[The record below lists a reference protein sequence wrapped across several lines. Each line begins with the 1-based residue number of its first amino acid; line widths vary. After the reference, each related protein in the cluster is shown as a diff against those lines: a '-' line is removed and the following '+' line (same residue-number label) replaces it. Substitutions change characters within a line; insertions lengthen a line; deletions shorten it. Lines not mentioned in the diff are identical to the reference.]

1 MSLKYRPEIDGLRAV
16 AVVAVVLYHA
26 GASAF
31 SGGYV
36 GVDVFFVI
44 SGYLITSI
52 LVSDL
57 DQKRFSI
64 WYFYERRVRR
74 ILPALFVVLLFC
86 WIGSWLWMTP
96 AQSIDS
102 ARTIIAT
109 VLFSSNVYFW
119 LVSDYFAPDTALNPL
134 LHTWSLAVEE
144 QFYLLFPAFLWIVWK
159 RGNLRWAWRATAIVS
174 VASLACAVW
183 ASQALPVANFYLMP
197 SRAWELGAGALCG
210 YLLSN
215 RTLPGRDGPALLGV
229 AMILGAVVG
238 FDSGT
243 PFPSLY
249 ALLPVGGTALV
260 ILYGSGETLVGR
272 VLSLRPFVAIGL
284 VSYSAYLWHQPLMA
298 FARIRDAANSPAF
311 STMLALAALSFVLA
325 ALTWRFVEQ
334 PFRRRSSPWPKR
346 RSSVF
351 LAGAAGSVVL
361 LTLAGWTMA
370 TGGHRAAW
378 EARHPDAVQTLRV
391 IENAKASRAH
401 AVEQTRCRFRAGD
414 PSQRFFDRVRKCSK
428 KQGPVVLVVG
438 DSHAIGLF
446 NGMVQND
453 LFADRP
459 LIGLTHS
466 KCRIHEEDS
475 HCFDR
480 LRKFVSANPEVISGI
495 LYDQAGFHL
504 LETREGWRGREIL
517 SGHPMGQR
525 LEPGSFRPIDLR
537 IAEVTAGLNDLS
549 RSVPVIWI
557 GPKLEPQL
565 PEPVLLQ
572 VGCDGRFSLR
582 PGQREIF
589 ENLDRA
595 IAARST
601 GTGYRYV
608 SQIDLTALDM
618 RRDFMSCDGWL
629 WVDGDHWSP
638 AGSARF
644 VHRLK
649 RGGAFRFP
657 DSPAS

>member
-210 YLLSN
+210 
-215 RTLPGRDGPALLGV
+215 
-229 AMILGAVVG
+229 
-238 FDSGT
+238 
-243 PFPSLY
+243 
-249 ALLPVGGTALV
+249 
-260 ILYGSGETLVGR
+260 
-272 VLSLRPFVAIGL
+272 
-284 VSYSAYLWHQPLMA
+284 
-298 FARIRDAANSPAF
+298 
-311 STMLALAALSFVLA
+311 
-325 ALTWRFVEQ
+325 
-334 PFRRRSSPWPKR
+334 
-346 RSSVF
+346 
-351 LAGAAGSVVL
+351 
-361 LTLAGWTMA
+361 
-370 TGGHRAAW
+370 
-378 EARHPDAVQTLRV
+378 
-391 IENAKASRAH
+391 
-401 AVEQTRCRFRAGD
+401 
-414 PSQRFFDRVRKCSK
+414 
-428 KQGPVVLVVG
+428 
-438 DSHAIGLF
+438 
-446 NGMVQND
+446 
-453 LFADRP
+453 
-459 LIGLTHS
+459 
-466 KCRIHEEDS
+466 
-475 HCFDR
+475 
-480 LRKFVSANPEVISGI
+480 
-495 LYDQAGFHL
+495 
-504 LETREGWRGREIL
+504 RGRA
-517 SGHPMGQR
+517 Q
-525 LEPGSFRPIDLR
+525 
-537 IAEVTAGLNDLS
+537 
-549 RSVPVIWI
+549 
-557 GPKLEPQL
+557 
-565 PEPVLLQ
+565 
-572 VGCDGRFSLR
+572 
-582 PGQREIF
+582 
-589 ENLDRA
+589 A
-595 IAARST
+595 IAASSPRLCGRS
-601 GTGYRYV
+601 
-608 SQIDLTALDM
+608 
-618 RRDFMSCDGWL
+618 C
-629 WVDGDHWSP
+629 
-638 AGSARF
+638 
-644 VHRLK
+644 
-649 RGGAFRFP
+649 
-657 DSPAS
+657 